1 MAFQSLRE
9 WVAKLE
15 EHGQVKRITAK
26 VDWDLELSGVARRV
40 ADAGG
45 PALLFENIKD
55 YRDTWC
61 RKLFVGGP
69 GSRERVALA
78 LGLPPETGYRE
89 LVEHIKKRLETRE
102 ETVKVATGPVKE
114 HIIKGEAVD
123 LREIPVPRYNELD
136 GGRYINTF
144 CSVITRD
151 PETGLMN
158 VGLYRGMLGDD
169 QRSIAVFIARN
180 QHWGV
185 HFSKYERRGEEMPV
199 AVVYGWDPTLLM
211 YSGTAPIHT
220 DCSEYELVGGLRGTP
235 VELVK
240 CETSDLYVPATAEIV
255 VEGRISP
262 DPATFQMEGP
272 FGEFPGFYA
281 GIRQP
286 KPVIRVECI
295 THRSDPIFRGGLTGY
310 SPGHTAEAM
319 YWGATVRAAI
329 IWRSLE
335 QAGLHHVTGVWGS
348 QLTNMTN
355 LRVQIDKHYRGQAKQ
370 VAAIVFGIPSATHW
384 GKNLIVVDNDIDV
397 FDDAAVEWA
406 VAYRTNAE
414 MGDFQFFAGTPG
426 NPLDPSTPLPQRDAR
441 KYGGVGK
448 WTRVLID
455 ATVNWELE
463 PEEQY
468 GGKREPPL
476 CTEVPPATAAMVDA
490 RWEEYG
496 FARRP
501 AGAKMGKIGE

>member
-1 MAFQSLRE
+1 
-9 WVAKLE
+9 
-15 EHGQVKRITAK
+15 
-26 VDWDLELSGVARRV
+26 
-40 ADAGG
+40 
-45 PALLFENIKD
+45 
-55 YRDTWC
+55 
-61 RKLFVGGP
+61 
-69 GSRERVALA
+69 
-78 LGLPPETGYRE
+78 
-89 LVEHIKKRLETRE
+89 
-102 ETVKVATGPVKE
+102 
-114 HIIKGEAVD
+114 
-123 LREIPVPRYNELD
+123 
-136 GGRYINTF
+136 
-144 CSVITRD
+144 
-151 PETGLMN
+151 
-158 VGLYRGMLGDD
+158 
-169 QRSIAVFIARN
+169 
-180 QHWGV
+180 
-185 HFSKYERRGEEMPV
+185 
-199 AVVYGWDPTLLM
+199 
-211 YSGTAPIHT
+211 
-220 DCSEYELVGGLRGTP
+220 
-235 VELVK
+235 
-240 CETSDLYVPATAEIV
+240 VPATAEIV

-335 QAGLHHVTGVWGS
+335 QAGLAPRDGRLGS

-426 NPLDPSTPLPQRDAR
+426 QPARPEHATPAEGCAQVRAVWGNGPG
-441 KYGGVGK
+441 Y
-448 WTRVLID
+448 
-455 ATVNWELE
+455 
-463 PEEQY
+463 
-468 GGKREPPL
+468 
-476 CTEVPPATAAMVDA
+476 
-490 RWEEYG
+490 
-496 FARRP
+496 
-501 AGAKMGKIGE
+501 